1 VKAIVY
7 TRYGPPDA
15 LRLTDVDTP
24 VPVGDQVLAAS
35 PWLPADIEI
44 GFGFE
49 VSL

>member
-7 TRYGPPDA
+7 TRYGPPDL
-15 LRLTDVDTP
+15 LRLADVDTP
-24 VPVGDQVLAAS
+24 VPVGDRVLAAS

-44 GFGFE
+44 GFVFE